1 MRKLI
6 HLTVVLSVVAF
17 QADAAS
23 LRIMTTLSGPTV
35 QLKDL
40 FDDPGPNSDRV
51 LGPGPAPGGRIIVEA
66 SQLGAIARM
75 YGVDWRPV
83 SRADRAVLEWPG
95 RPLRRE
101 DALAAVREALIAS
114 GASRDC
120 TIEMPGFSAPIVPAD
135 ATPRPAVAQLDY
147 DSVSGRFTALLSIVG
162 VGMEPINAR
171 ISGHVDDTIELPV
184 ATSRLAA
191 GAVLRSD
198 DIRLARVSTSGVKTE
213 VVRAS
218 ADAMGMQTKRQLVA
232 GQPIAVG
239 DLMRPNAV
247 QRGALVQMRLSVNGL
262 SVIGQGVALESGAA
276 GERIR
281 VQNTGSRAVVDAE
294 VVGPGQVRVAPGPG
308 TVQVGARASEVAG
321 R

>member
-17 QADAAS
+17 QANAAS

-114 GASRDC
+114 GASHDC

-191 GAVLRSD
+191 GAVLRPD

-213 VVRAS
+213 VVRAP
-218 ADAMGMQTKRQLVA
+218 ADALGMQTKRQLVA

-308 TVQVGARASEVAG
+308 TVQAGTRASEVAG